1 MRRVVVVA
9 AVVRPLSAS
18 LLLLL
23 TGLATNAQAAATRI
37 VTLSPHLAEM
47 VCAVG
52 ACAQLVGVSARSD
65 YPPEVAKRPQVGD
78 GFAINAE
85 AVLLLKPDLVLAW
98 DGGTP
103 QAAVARL
110 RGLGLNV
117 QAIKVRQLDEVEAA
131 LARVGALTGH
141 EHEAAEVAAKF
152 HSDLAER
159 RARHAHDAP
168 IRVVYQIETAPAYT
182 IGRESPISAAL
193 AICGGVNVFAD
204 LGRIAGSVSA
214 EAMLAAAPEAVL
226 YGGEENAEAIRRYW
240 ARLSGTPAM
249 RFGNLDSINADLL
262 GRAGP
267 RMIEGID
274 NVCDALDRAR
284 GRRAGA
290 VR

>member
-1 MRRVVVVA
+1 MARSVPRTLA
-9 AVVRPLSAS
+9 A
-18 LLLLL
+18 LLLALVFSE
-23 TGLATNAQAAATRI
+23 ARAATRI

-65 YPPEVAKRPQVGD
+65 YPPEVTKLPQVGD

-103 QAAVARL
+103 AAAVARL
-110 RGLGLNV
+110 RALGLNV
-117 QAIKVRQLDEVEAA
+117 EAIQVRQLDEVETA

-141 EHEAAEVAAKF
+141 DGEAAEVARRYRVQ
-152 HSDLAER
+152 LAER

-168 IRVVYQIETAPAYT
+168 IRAVYQIETAPAYT
-182 IGRESPISAAL
+182 VGRASPISAAL
-193 AICGGVNVFAD
+193 AICGGVNVFAG
-204 LGRIAGSVSA
+204 LGALAGSVSA

-226 YGGEENAEAIRRYW
+226 YGSEENAEAIRRYW
-240 ARLSGTPAM
+240 ARLPGTPAM
-249 RFGNLDSINADLL
+249 RYGNLDAIDADLL

-267 RMIEGID
+267 RMIAGID
-274 NVCDALDRAR
+274 NVCAVLDRAR
-284 GRRAGA
+284 ARRAA
-290 VR
+290 ATK